1 MPKVY
6 TNYEAF
12 ELIEKLGSITAE
24 ELAKHIGVKKG
35 TAANWLS
42 RWAKKDYLEWRP
54 GIKAAR
60 THRRGVGRPGGSA
73 GRYGIGKKWGG
84 ELAFGTNSDQG

>member
-1 MPKVY
+1 MPRVY
-6 TNYEAF
+6 INYEAF

-24 ELAKHIGVKKG
+24 ELGIHIGVKKG

-60 THRRGVGRPGGSA
+60 TRRRGVGRPSGITGTYVI
-73 GRYGIGKKWGG
+73 GRKRRG
-84 ELAFGTNSDQG
+84 ELAFGTNSAPG